1 MQIRDYDDRI
11 YVSAIKEFRQVNNM
25 HNGIDINQETN
36 GYCNVYVDSIAVSYL
51 HSMKEPQINA
61 IHYFED
67 NFEVI
72 FNTLLDY
79 LSERFKDIKKEL
91 GFSSINIL
99 DENKENMCF
108 TEYTFINVEE
118 NKVKLRMFKDKV
130 I

>member
-1 MQIRDYDDRI
+1 MQTRDYDDRI